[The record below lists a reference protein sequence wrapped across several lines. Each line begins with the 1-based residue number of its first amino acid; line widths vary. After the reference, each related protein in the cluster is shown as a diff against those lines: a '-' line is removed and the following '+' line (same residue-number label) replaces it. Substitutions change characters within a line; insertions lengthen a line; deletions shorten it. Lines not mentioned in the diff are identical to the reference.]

1 MFFFVFMETCV
12 LWLVQLWTVEYMYT
26 ESHFFLQSS
35 KFVYLS
41 AQLLT
46 HFKLFHHILWLL
58 LYINPYPLNRYIKD
72 KKLLIPPLTLVA
84 INMFTHFIYVQTQ
97 QN

>member
-1 MFFFVFMETCV
+1 
-12 LWLVQLWTVEYMYT
+12 MYT

-41 AQLLT
+41 GQLLT

-72 KKLLIPPLTLVA
+72 KKLLILPLTLVA
-84 INMFTHFIYVQTQ
+84 INMFNSLYISHSTKLNNCEFIY
-97 QN
+97 